1 MQTQSSPI
9 YTVSPQLLAREDF
22 RAACHQRDFGEV
34 FRLMRKYD
42 GVSQDKISSPIDG
55 LTQSRMSKI
64 MNDKERIT
72 TVDLMQRIADSLRV
86 PGPFFGL
93 APRPWEE
100 DVTDLSVTHDTRP
113 ADVRRPAGEL
123 IDRRLSLDID
133 VAPDGAVTL
142 TYRQELFNG
151 SDVPFTRLIRELWF
165 EHASGPLL
173 IEAVPPDED
182 DENARNLMIKKVHQS
197 RLNAHYTCQ
206 VLPAVQPGGSATIA
220 YTCTGGQFVD
230 DFYWRQSVLVPTN
243 ELRIRLTHRGIRQL
257 TECAAIEE
265 RADGSELSV
274 ADSIAWKRADDAV
287 VVELVRKDLAVN
299 QALLLRWDFARADA

>member
-1 MQTQSSPI
+1 MQTQSSPT
-9 YTVSPQLLAREDF
+9 YTVSPHVLAREDF
-22 RAACHQRDFGEV
+22 QAACRERNFAEV
-34 FRLMRKYD
+34 FRLMRQYD
-42 GVSQDKISSPIDG
+42 GVSQDRMSSPIAG
-55 LTQSRMSKI
+55 LGQSRMSRI
-64 MNDKERIT
+64 MSGKERIT
-72 TVDLMQRIADSLRV
+72 SFDLILRIADSLHI
-86 PGPFFGL
+86 PGHFFEL

-100 DVTDLSVTHDTRP
+100 DVLDLSVTHDTPP
-113 ADVRRPAGEL
+113 AEVRRPVGEL

-133 VAPDGAVTL
+133 VAPGGAVTL
-142 TYRQELFNG
+142 NYRQELFNG

-173 IEAVPPDED
+173 IEAVPADEQ

-197 RLNAHYTCQ
+197 KLNAHYTCQ
-206 VLPAVQPGGSATIA
+206 VLPAVQPGESATIA

-230 DFYWRQSVLVPTN
+230 AFYWRQSVLVPTD
-243 ELRIRLTHRGIRQL
+243 ELRMRLTHRGIRQL

-274 ADSIAWKRADDAV
+274 ADSIAWKRTDDAV

-299 QALLLRWDFARADA
+299 QALLLRWDFARA

>member
-1 MQTQSSPI
+1 
-9 YTVSPQLLAREDF
+9 
-22 RAACHQRDFGEV
+22 
-34 FRLMRKYD
+34 
-42 GVSQDKISSPIDG
+42 
-55 LTQSRMSKI
+55 MSKI
-64 MNDKERIT
+64 MRDKERIT
-72 TVDLMQRIADSLRV
+72 TVDLIERVADALRV
-86 PGPFFGL
+86 PGRYFRL
-93 APRPWEE
+93 APRAWEE
-100 DVTDLSVTHDTRP
+100 DAPGLSVVHAEPSTAMH
-113 ADVRRPAGEL
+113 RPAGEL

-142 TYRQELFNG
+142 NYRQELFNG

-165 EHASGPLL
+165 EYATAPLL
-173 IEAVPPDED
+173 IEAVPANEE

-206 VLPAVQPGGSATIA
+206 VLPAVQPGESATIA

-230 DFYWRQSVLVPTN
+230 AFYWRQSVLVPTE

-274 ADSIAWKRADDAV
+274 ADSIAWKRTDDAV

-299 QALLLRWDFARADA
+299 QALLLRWDFARATA